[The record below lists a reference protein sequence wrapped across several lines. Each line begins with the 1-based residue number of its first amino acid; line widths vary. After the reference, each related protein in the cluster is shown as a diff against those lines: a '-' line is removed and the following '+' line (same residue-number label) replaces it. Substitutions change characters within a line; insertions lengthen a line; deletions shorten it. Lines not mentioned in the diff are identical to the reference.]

1 MFPSEHSSTHK
12 KITSWGYKMVKAK
25 KIINKWIKVATVCY
39 WKSCCQQSIFSGFGN
54 QPVTIW
60 DTTFFLV
67 YNNDKLICMFDVA
80 ERGKFARH
88 NIFPYSCLCMKPM
101 LSCSLTPS
109 QRANWISN
117 CFLYMINLEV
127 KVWSSIKNS
136 NFTCFQN
143 ML

>member
-1 MFPSEHSSTHK
+1 M
-12 KITSWGYKMVKAK
+12 
-25 KIINKWIKVATVCY
+25 ATVCY

-54 QPVTIW
+54 QQVTIW
-60 DTTFFLV
+60 DTTFFLIC
-67 YNNDKLICMFDVA
+67 NNDKLICMFDVA

-136 NFTCFQN
+136 NFTFSKTCRSFFFLLYCQGWPCN
-143 ML
+143 MFNISNGQQHLTNNIY